1 MLSKKAQHG
10 IDVLVLMAS
19 AAPGQWIT
27 TQALAKQLHLSVSYL
42 ESIMKLLREHGFVR
56 AVRGPGGGYGLS
68 RSASAMSLWQVVA
81 CLQPEELLDP
91 AQAPSA
97 SPTWGLELALQS
109 AMQTFLETQTV
120 ADHAQ
125 AAWLPMP
132 AAVPPTLGMRLGPRP
147 PLLKPVAPNSVFQ
160 LSAFMA
166 LA

>member
-1 MLSKKAQHG
+1 MLNKKAQHG

-68 RSASAMSLWQVVA
+68 RASSAISLWQVVA
-81 CLQPEELLDP
+81 CLQPEDLIDP
-91 AQAPSA
+91 DAPPA
-97 SPTWGLELALQS
+97 DAPTFGLELALQS
-109 AMQTFLETQTV
+109 ALQAFLETQTV

-125 AAWLPMP
+125 AAWLPLP
-132 AAVPPTLGMRLGPRP
+132 VTPSPSIGMRLGPRP

-166 LA
+166 LV

>member
-1 MLSKKAQHG
+1 
-10 IDVLVLMAS
+10 
-19 AAPGQWIT
+19 
-27 TQALAKQLHLSVSYL
+27 
-42 ESIMKLLREHGFVR
+42 
-56 AVRGPGGGYGLS
+56 
-68 RSASAMSLWQVVA
+68 MSLWQVVA

-125 AAWLPMP
+125 AAWLPTP
-132 AAVPPTLGMRLGPRP
+132 AAVPPTQGMRLGPRP